1 MNPQTQTIAVLTV
14 NPLISYASAVFDY
27 CILLGNWCNHG
38 QITYLRLFHTICLAS
53 FIKWLWSFLDLTL
66 TVLNDSGENSLMKSL
81 CTIQINYSDS
91 GFYLKE
97 LHTTAS
103 EDLNRCWNAHHGPA
117 LLLQICF
124 GGRSSRTNVPIPQEY
139 LSGPA
144 VDRGCGSK

>member
-1 MNPQTQTIAVLTV
+1 
-14 NPLISYASAVFDY
+14 
-27 CILLGNWCNHG
+27 
-38 QITYLRLFHTICLAS
+38 
-53 FIKWLWSFLDLTL
+53 
-66 TVLNDSGENSLMKSL
+66 LNDSGENSLMKSL

-144 VDRGCGSK
+144 VDRGCPAWQNARLWSVLLSATLILSIALP